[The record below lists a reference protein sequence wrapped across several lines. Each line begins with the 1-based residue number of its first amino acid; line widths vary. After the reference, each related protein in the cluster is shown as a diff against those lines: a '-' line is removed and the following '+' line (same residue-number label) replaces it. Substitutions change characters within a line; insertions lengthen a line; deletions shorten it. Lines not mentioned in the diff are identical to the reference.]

1 MSFNVIKRIKSC
13 LQLGESRSNTKES
26 LSIARTDVHRD
37 ARHHPGLKQ
46 NLSSF
51 SKHTAPPNKQK
62 AVLEYVNFI
71 DLIAKEAEIRPV
83 LRLWLYLLLPILP
96 QLGGEGKGG
105 HMICTHDPGTS
116 PKQSHKFHPI
126 SLL

>member
-1 MSFNVIKRIKSC
+1 MPPIGRITVKHK
-13 LQLGESRSNTKES
+13 GNTVN
-26 LSIARTDVHRD
+26 RTDVHRD

-62 AVLEYVNFI
+62 TVLEYVNFR
-71 DLIAKEAEIRPV
+71 DLVAKEAEIRPV

-96 QLGGEGKGG
+96 RSGGGRGG
-105 HMICTHDPGTS
+105 PMICTRDPGTS
-116 PKQSHKFHPI
+116 RKQSHKFRPI